1 MTNGKAETRAN
12 REKRLQA
19 ALRENLKRRK
29 AQDKA
34 RRAREGA
41 GDRTGAAHDSAGIGG
56 EKRGD

>member
-29 AQDKA
+29 QQARGRAQPVKV
-34 RRAREGA
+34 EEQK
-41 GDRTGAAHDSAGIGG
+41 TAADPERPAD
-56 EKRGD
+56 EKHS

>member
-1 MTNGKAETRAN
+1 MTERSKP
-12 REKRLQA
+12 KRKDVQRLSA